1 MVVCFLKF
9 CHSYGR
15 TGDEFMHRHGIPS
28 IGKTGTRLCLS
39 TCIYNLGCKFCD
51 LTLIWETRRFA
62 FHNWKARLFD
72 VPTWLWTSQTL
83 TVCFQ
88 TLKLMYLKHKQGKK
102 CMHEGSLSIVVDSS
116 PPNLLDT
123 FRQLVAC
130 KARPAHGEKHESIYI
145 YNDDVQTGQTNSIR
159 FQTSFSFSPSLFGRR
174 SLGRIKCSTIFFRNK
189 NKVCLNF
196 I

>member
-28 IGKTGTRLCLS
+28 IGKTGPRLCLS

-145 YNDDVQTGQTNSIR
+145 YIMMMSKQVKQIPLDFRRAFPFLHLFLAVDHWDGSNVLL
-159 FQTSFSFSPSLFGRR
+159 FFSETK
-174 SLGRIKCSTIFFRNK
+174 IKYA
-189 NKVCLNF
+189 
-196 I
+196 

>member
-28 IGKTGTRLCLS
+28 IGKTGPRLCLS
-39 TCIYNLGCKFCD
+39 TCIHNLGCKFCD

-83 TVCFQ
+83 TTVCFQ
-88 TLKLMYLKHKQGKK
+88 TLKLVYLKHKQCRK
-102 CMHEGSLSIVVDSS
+102 CMRGRCQLSSTHRHRILRTVAGSSWHARHVRSS
-116 PPNLLDT
+116 PWREEASIHIMMSKQVKQIPLDFRRAFPFLHLFLAVDHWDGSNVLL
-123 FRQLVAC
+123 F
-130 KARPAHGEKHESIYI
+130 
-145 YNDDVQTGQTNSIR
+145 
-159 FQTSFSFSPSLFGRR
+159 FSETK
-174 SLGRIKCSTIFFRNK
+174 IKYA
-189 NKVCLNF
+189 
-196 I
+196 